1 MTTTKTITATLVP
14 EASRMDVADKHFG
27 IRFPLIVEP
36 MIFQFATQ
44 LAESYTGGFWIFAEV
59 SNGGFYMAPR
69 LDETFDVVADN
80 GFSGAMSAEALGI
93 TACLYAYSNLSFG
106 EGKFGEICDE
116 HYHLLFE
123 FAMQYPEAVAIRAAI
138 D

>member
-1 MTTTKTITATLVP
+1 MTTNIITATLVQD
-14 EASRMDVADKHFG
+14 AGRMDIADQHFG
-27 IRFPLIVEP
+27 IRFPLTVEP

-44 LAESYTGGFWIFAEV
+44 LAPAYSGGYWNFAEA

-69 LDETFDVVADN
+69 LDESFQVIADN
-80 GFSGAMSAEALGI
+80 GFSGTMSAEALGI

-106 EGKFGEICDE
+106 EGKFGEICGE

-123 FAMQYPEAVAIRAAI
+123 FAMQHPEAAAIRAAI